1 MDRRVFL
8 KAGVAGSTAAAA
20 GTLAAPNIARAQET
34 FTWRMTNAYVPA
46 APFYSVGPGSP
57 TDMIEKIE
65 TMSGGRLRIQHFGAG
80 ELVPA
85 FEGFDAVV
93 AGTVE
98 ANGANSYFWSGKSFA
113 AQYFTTVP
121 FGMSFL
127 GHMAWLHHGGGIE
140 LWHEVYEPFNCVAF
154 PMNNTGVQMA
164 GWFREPVESVADLDG
179 LIMRIPGL
187 AGRVYSEVGVT
198 VRVLPAAEIF
208 PALERGVIDAA
219 EFVGPYQDRFYGLHN
234 AAKYYHSS
242 GWHEPSTTGEFLISK
257 PAWEALPADLQ
268 MIVRQACQAA
278 TLESMTW
285 SEAVNGDALT
295 DLIDNHDVISLPY
308 PDDVVDA
315 LREATFDTLEAE
327 ADRDPLVRKV
337 HDSYMAFKAK
347 HDRCAAI
354 SEALWYRQLLRL

>member
-1 MDRRVFL
+1 MDRRSFL
-8 KAGVAGSTAAAA
+8 KAGAA
-20 GTLAAPNIARAQET
+20 GTAATAGALAAPTVVRAQES

-127 GHMAWLHHGGGIE
+127 GHMAWLYHGGGID

-164 GWFREPVESVADLDG
+164 GWFREPVESLADLDG
-179 LIMRIPGL
+179 LRMRIPGL

-198 VRVLPAAEIF
+198 VRVLPNGKVAVATGATTQGHGTATTLSDGRLLASNGDDQNQKRVLYPEVYDPAANTWTVLTGASRQQILYAYMMLMPDGRVYE
-208 PALERGVIDAA
+208 AG
-219 EFVGPYQDRFYGLHN
+219 
-234 AAKYYHSS
+234 AKDYTAFLSLS
-242 GWHEPSTTGEFLISK
+242 GTGSWTRIPSTFGSAFRFRAMQICSMPVRSQSSRRSNPAIYSFSAKRVASDESHTWA
-257 PAWEALPADLQ
+257 PAW
-268 MIVRQACQAA
+268 AA
-278 TLESMTW
+278 GT
-285 SEAVNGDALT
+285 
-295 DLIDNHDVISLPY
+295 
-308 PDDVVDA
+308 
-315 LREATFDTLEAE
+315 
-327 ADRDPLVRKV
+327 
-337 HDSYMAFKAK
+337 
-347 HDRCAAI
+347 
-354 SEALWYRQLLRL
+354 